1 MRAVTLVAFAAAWI
15 VAAVLL
21 YHTSVPPLH
30 LSGLDEH
37 RYFTAH
43 ELQRAHTYAT
53 GERVIW
59 LLRLNY
65 VRLRR
70 QHMSP
75 AAAASSELLRQHE
88 EALGQLSPSLATAL
102 ERTQARAPRPLPPL
116 PPLG

>member
-59 LLRLNY
+59 LLRTVATIVALVVLV
-65 VRLRR
+65 VRVPRDVEGIGLGRIGTAIVEPLSVSGR
-70 QHMSP
+70 HCCFNQGI
-75 AAAASSELLRQHE
+75 
-88 EALGQLSPSLATAL
+88 ALW
-102 ERTQARAPRPLPPL
+102 
-116 PPLG
+116 